1 MIQVTLLILLNRVF
15 GYGEEQM
22 NKEKMNYMKTEI
34 KNYNKIVRAEL
45 LFTPL
50 LIALPLFVGVF
61 LIYDW
66 YIRGFSANNS
76 AFTGQLMLGIIIL
89 IGNILFDIPFVKSLV
104 KSLILLSKSNK

>member
-1 MIQVTLLILLNRVF
+1 
-15 GYGEEQM
+15 M
-22 NKEKMNYMKTEI
+22 NKEKMSYMKTEI

-50 LIALPLFVGVF
+50 LIALPLIIGVF

-104 KSLILLSKSNK
+104 KSIILISKSNK